1 MMFADLVDIDDFRD
15 RLSQLGVD
23 LPPGDSP
30 DSWAQLVRAAQPV
43 DGLPEL
49 IETLCAEGM
58 TLQPEVRKAVDII
71 LLP

>member
-15 RLSQLGVD
+15 RLRELGVE

-30 DSWAQLVRAAQPV
+30 DNWAQLVRAAQPV

-49 IETLCAEGM
+49 IETLCAEGV
-58 TLQPEVRKAVDII
+58 TLQPEVRKAIDII
-71 LLP
+71 LTP